1 MKISL
6 NWLSDYVELPSSVED
21 LATILTMAGLEVEGI
36 ERLGQNLG
44 GIVVGRIV
52 SSSPHPR
59 AEKLS
64 VTQVETGRGP
74 MQVVCGAKNFRV
86 GDLVPLATVGSVLP
100 SGQKIE
106 KAILRGVDSFGMLC
120 SAKELSISEENSGL
134 LILEQSANIVI
145 GQPIA
150 DALNLA
156 DVVLEINV
164 TPNRPDCLSHLGIA
178 REVAALTGKE
188 IRPPDISVAESSS
201 SQAKDLIRVQI
212 DDFELCPRYAARVI
226 EGMQIGPSPY
236 WMQNRLRAVGVRALS
251 NAVDITNY
259 VMLECGQPLHAFDLD
274 LVEGNIVVRR
284 AHDQEKLV
292 TLDGKERILSKDDL
306 CICDSKKPSAIAGIM
321 GGEVSEV
328 SASTKNILLE
338 SACFSPVGIRRTARR
353 HGLHSESSF
362 RFERGID
369 PEMVVFAQDRAAKLF
384 ASFGHGQVAGGRVE
398 ARKEGPIQKKSV
410 VSLRYQRVGDLLG
423 IPVTKETTV
432 RVLKSLGFS
441 LDSNELEEEKVLVE
455 APSWRMD
462 VEGEADCIEEIAR
475 FIGYSQI
482 PPAVPRGTE
491 QLTHQSKVSIV
502 EEKARFA
509 LAASGF
515 DEVVN
520 YSFAAYDELKLL
532 LPGIE
537 PITLKKPLAADQAA
551 MCTTRWAGLIAN
563 LKRSSNRQVED
574 VRLYEIGRVYKPL
587 ESSTLDK
594 LDRSRVAS
602 EQLVVSGIMF
612 GNRAPLQWGLA
623 RAPIDFYDLKGV
635 IEQIFETARISKL
648 TFEQAASVASLHPL
662 SACQVLRRVSGGEQQ
677 EIGVLGEIH
686 PLVAKK
692 LDLPSGVFVFE
703 LSLEVMASLAQEKRP
718 YRSIPR
724 FPAVLRDLAVVL
736 RESVSACDVETA
748 IREAGEGLVEEVILF
763 DVFRGKSIPEHHKSL
778 AYAIRLRAVERTLTE
793 DETAHVQQKIVNM
806 LEQRFGAQLRSRS
819 V

>member
-21 LATILTMAGLEVEGI
+21 LANILTMAGLEVEGI
-36 ERLGQNLG
+36 ERLGHNLD
-44 GIVVGRIV
+44 GIVVGRIADF
-52 SSSPHPR
+52 SPHPR

-64 VTQVETGRGP
+64 VTQVETGQGP

-106 KAILRGVDSFGMLC
+106 KINLRGVDSFGMLC

-134 LILEQSANIVI
+134 LILDPSMNIQI
-145 GQPIA
+145 GRPIA
-150 DALNLA
+150 EALDLV

-164 TPNRPDCLSHLGIA
+164 TPNRPDCLSHIGIA

-188 IRPPDISVAESSS
+188 MCLPDISLEESN
-201 SQAKDLIRVQI
+201 SQAKDLIRVQVN
-212 DDFELCPRYAARVI
+212 DFELCPRYAARVI

-259 VMLECGQPLHAFDLD
+259 VLLECGQPLHAFDLD
-274 LVEGNIVVRR
+274 LVEGDIVVRR
-284 AHDQEKLV
+284 AHNQEKIK
-292 TLDGKERILSKDDL
+292 TLDGKERTLSVDDL
-306 CICDSKKPSAIAGIM
+306 CICDSHKPSALAGIM

-328 SASTKNILLE
+328 STSTKNVLLE

-369 PEMVVFAQDRAAKLF
+369 PEMVTYAQDRAAKLF
-384 ASFGHGQVAGGRVE
+384 ASFGHGQVARGRVE
-398 ARKEGPIQKKSV
+398 ARKEGPLRKKPV
-410 VSLRYQRVGDLLG
+410 FSLRYHRVGDLLG
-423 IPVTKETTV
+423 VPVAQETTEKI
-432 RVLKSLGFS
+432 LKSLGFS
-441 LDSNELEEEKVLVE
+441 IEPIEPGKEKALVGI
-455 APSWRMD
+455 PSWRMD
-462 VEGEADCIEEIAR
+462 VEGEADCVEEVAR

-482 PPAVPRGTE
+482 PSAAPRGTE
-491 QLTHQSKVSIV
+491 RLTDPSKVSVV

-509 LAASGF
+509 LAACGF
-515 DEVVN
+515 DEVLN
-520 YSFAAYDELKLL
+520 YSFAAHDELKLL
-532 LPGIE
+532 QPGIQ
-537 PITLKKPLAADQAA
+537 PIALKNPLAADQAA
-551 MCTTRWAGLIAN
+551 MCTTRWTGLIAN
-563 LKRSSNRQVED
+563 LKRSCNRQVED

-587 ESSTLDK
+587 ANPASENG
-594 LDRSRVAS
+594 RVAS
-602 EQLVVSGIMF
+602 EQLVVSGVMF

-623 RAPIDFYDLKGV
+623 RTPIDFFDLKGV
-635 IEQIFETARISKL
+635 VEQLFEAARISKV
-648 TFEQAASVASLHPL
+648 TFEPVANAAALHPL
-662 SACQVLRRVSGGEQQ
+662 SACRVLGDKSKQ
-677 EIGVLGEIH
+677 EIGILGELH

-692 LDLPSGVFVFE
+692 LDLPPGVFVFE
-703 LSLEVMASLAQEKRP
+703 LLLEAMATLAQEKRP

-736 RESVSACDVETA
+736 KESVSAHDVEAA
-748 IREAGEGLVEEVILF
+748 IREAGEGVVEEAILF
-763 DVFRGKSIPEHHKSL
+763 DVFRGKGIPEQHKSL
-778 AYAIRLRAVERTLTE
+778 AYAIRLRASERTLTE
-793 DETAHVQQKIVNM
+793 DEVARVHREIVDL